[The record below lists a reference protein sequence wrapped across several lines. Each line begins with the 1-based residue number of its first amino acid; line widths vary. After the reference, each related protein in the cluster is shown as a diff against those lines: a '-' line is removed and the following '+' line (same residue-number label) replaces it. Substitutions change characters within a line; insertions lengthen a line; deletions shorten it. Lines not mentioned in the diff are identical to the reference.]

1 MSRITRLAP
10 GIGAVALR
18 RLTRTQQVTWPRWRL
33 YLPLLLAGA
42 GALALGTVAIRSHPP
57 DDPLLTSLYPPAA
70 GVVVAFLAGAGVMAM
85 EATCDRSGSLECAL
99 AGLPIR
105 PREAAFLVH
114 LPSLVIGGLVVTVP
128 LAPAVAALLSIG
140 RPLPD
145 TLLFVTMSLTAG
157 LVTIGMPYLGVSVL
171 LRSAR
176 WDAVRFPT
184 VLLVWAGAFG
194 AQTVYALRA
203 LSNEESLAPLPLTV
217 TLVKTLRGTLTAG
230 TAVTIIVA
238 GMGVAVVVAA
248 FFLFSRSAGR
258 APLVRARW
266 MGSHRVWGELLYTL
280 RDPSV
285 RANVV
290 LAALTNVFL
299 AVVYFWIPS
308 EVRAQAES
316 IVLLPVGIFA
326 VAAARPI
333 RGLYPGSIPVQR
345 RLVMAPTSWAL
356 STSFVVAAVAAATC
370 APAVTLVFGSPD
382 PAATILR
389 LIGTW
394 AVSSAVAVGV
404 GASMPVGPR
413 NVLGHGLSGG
423 ISIGLYLAL
432 SLTFQPLGL
441 DRAGLLVALSVVVLA
456 TSVLLAVIA
465 ERVRWRPTIS
475 EERDLS
481 T

>member
-1 MSRITRLAP
+1 MSLITRLAP

-33 YLPLLLAGA
+33 YLPLLLAGT
-42 GALALGTVAIRSHPP
+42 GALAFGTVVVRFHPP

-70 GVVVAFLAGAGVMAM
+70 GVVVALLAGAGVMAM

-99 AGLPIR
+99 AGLPIT

-114 LPSLVIGGLVVTVP
+114 LPSLVIGGLVIAVP

-145 TLLFVTMSLTAG
+145 TLLFVATSLGAG
-157 LVTIGMPYLGVSVL
+157 LVTIGIPYLAVSVL
-171 LRSAR
+171 LRSPR

-194 AQTVYALRA
+194 AQTVYALRT
-203 LSNEESLAPLPLTV
+203 LSGEESLAPLPLTV
-217 TLVKTLRGTLTAG
+217 TLVETLRETLVVGIA
-230 TAVTIIVA
+230 ATIIVA
-238 GMGVAVVVAA
+238 GMGVAVMVAA
-248 FFLFSRSAGR
+248 YFLFSRGAGR

-266 MGSHRVWGELLYTL
+266 VGSHRVWGELLYTV
-280 RDPSV
+280 RDPSL

-290 LAALTNVFL
+290 LAALMNAFL
-299 AVVYFWIPS
+299 AAVYFWIPS

-345 RLVMAPTSWAL
+345 LLVMPPTSWAL
-356 STSFVVAAVAAATC
+356 STSFVVAVVAAATC
-370 APAVTLVFGSPD
+370 APAATLVFGSTD

-389 LIGTW
+389 IIGTW
-394 AVSSAVAVGV
+394 GVSAAVAVGV
-404 GASMPVGPR
+404 GAVMPAGPR
-413 NVLGHGLSGG
+413 NVLGQGLSGG
-423 ISIGLYLAL
+423 ISIGGYLAL
-432 SLTFQPLGL
+432 TLTFQPLGL

-456 TSVLLAVIA
+456 ASVLLAVIA
-465 ERVRWRPTIS
+465 ECVRWRPAIS
-475 EERDLS
+475 EKKDL
-481 T
+481 TT